1 MIPDDYDIC
10 ISLDLDEVMI
20 DGWKKEILK
29 IWKSDTDRIRYVYNW
44 YIEGDVPKVSFYADK
59 IHKRT
64 GCKWVNPVHEVL
76 QFDHE
81 EKQIFTD
88 NIIVNHYPD
97 REKSRAN
104 YLPLLELSVREN
116 PLNDRNMHYLGREYM
131 YYGRWNDAIDTL
143 IKHLRLETATWKDE
157 RCASMRFISRCYKN
171 LGRYDEALM
180 WLLKAIDEAP
190 YLRDPYTEL
199 ALLYYTL
206 EDYKNV
212 CKYGLLALDIK
223 NNPKTYMNEV
233 FSYDETLND
242 LLSIAYFHLSDYDN
256 AIINAKKALEINPN
270 NERIKN
276 NLEIFENTKKAED

>member
-1 MIPDDYDIC
+1 MIPDEYDVC

-20 DGWKKEILK
+20 DGWKEEILK

-81 EKQIFTD
+81 EKQVFTD

-116 PLNDRNMHYLGREYM
+116 PLNDRNVHYLGREYM
-131 YYGRWNDAIDTL
+131 YYKEWEKCITTL
-143 IKHLRLETATWKDE
+143 KKHISMPNALWKDE
-157 RCASMRFISRCYKN
+157 ICASMRFIARSYKN
-171 LGRYDEALM
+171 LDKLNEARF
-180 WLLKAIDEAP
+180 WYKEAIKEAP
-190 YLRDPYTEL
+190 YLRDPYVEL
-199 ALLYYTL
+199 AIL
-206 EDYKNV
+206 EYEQKNWDEV
-212 CKYGLLALDIK
+212 YEQCINASKITSHA
-223 NNPKTYMNEV
+223 KTYINEE
-233 FSYDETLND
+233 FSWNNTIYD
-242 LLSIAYFHLSDYDN
+242 LLSISSFYKGNLQESLEWLDKAINMAPNDERLLNNKVIISN
-256 AIINAKKALEINPN
+256 ALKDK
-270 NERIKN
+270 
-276 NLEIFENTKKAED
+276 